1 MLKNG
6 WLDAAIPMNYKTE
19 STGGSSYRAWCD
31 QAYSCWRYN
40 RHIYLGLGAYRNTM
54 ANNITQLRYAYADGF
69 NGGVTYS
76 YGAPSIDRGDWW
88 SYAAANIYAS
98 AATAPAM
105 PWRNPATATE
115 GMMWGR
121 VMDAKTGLY
130 VDDATVSVTGG
141 PTVKTDGNG
150 YYVATLIPATA
161 GGTMHATT
169 AGKSGMTSQTITNA
183 TVLAGDIVRYDF
195 VLNSGVTAADFTAK
209 WGLDKGR

>member
-1 MLKNG
+1 
-6 WLDAAIPMNYKTE
+6 
-19 STGGSSYRAWCD
+19 
-31 QAYSCWRYN
+31 
-40 RHIYLGLGAYRNTM
+40 
-54 ANNITQLRYAYADGF
+54 
-69 NGGVTYS
+69 
-76 YGAPSIDRGDWW
+76 
-88 SYAAANIYAS
+88 
-98 AATAPAM
+98 
-105 PWRNPATATE
+105 
-115 GMMWGR
+115 
-121 VMDAKTGLY
+121 MDAKTGLY